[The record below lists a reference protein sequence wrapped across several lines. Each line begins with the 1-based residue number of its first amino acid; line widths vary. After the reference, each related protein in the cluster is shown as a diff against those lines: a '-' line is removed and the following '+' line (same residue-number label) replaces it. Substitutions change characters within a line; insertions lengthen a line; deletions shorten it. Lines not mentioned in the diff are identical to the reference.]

1 MRFRN
6 REHAGNLLADAL
18 STRIHE
24 PAILY
29 ALPRGGV
36 ALAAVI
42 ARRLQLP
49 LDLVIPRKIGHPWQ
63 PEYGIGAVT
72 ENGEPVFNEE
82 ERRRADPAWLE
93 RAIAGQRSEARR
105 RRELYSGGRPRTPAQ
120 GRCAILVDDGVAT
133 GLTLRA
139 AVAEVRAD
147 RPARIVVAVGVAPP
161 ETAARFRNR
170 EHAGN
175 LLADALSTR
184 IHEPAILYALPRGG
198 VALAAVI
205 ARRLQLP
212 LDLVIPRKIGHPWQP
227 EYGIGAVTENGEPV
241 FNEEERQRADPAWL
255 ERAIAGQRNEARRRR
270 ELYSGGRPR
279 TPAQGR

>member
-72 ENGEPVFNEE
+72 EFGEPVFNEE

-93 RAIAGQRSEARR
+93 RAIAAQRSEARR
-105 RRELYSGGRPRTPAQ
+105 RRALYSGGRPRTSAQ

-133 GLTLRA
+133 GLTLQA
-139 AVAEVRAD
+139 AVAELRAD

-161 ETAARFRNR
+161 ETAARFRSLVDDFV
-170 EHAGN
+170 A
-175 LLADALSTR
+175 AQ
-184 IHEPAILYALPRGG
+184 LPNFFEG
-198 VALAAVI
+198 AVGAYYEDFRQLTDEDVI
-205 ARRLQLP
+205 RLMSELQLSA
-212 LDLVIPRKIGHPWQP
+212 
-227 EYGIGAVTENGEPV
+227 GAH
-241 FNEEERQRADPAWL
+241 A
-255 ERAIAGQRNEARRRR
+255 
-270 ELYSGGRPR
+270 
-279 TPAQGR
+279 